1 MRRFFS
7 GSLYTWTD
15 SYFTIIGHDTRQ
27 PVYTPTKVDV
37 CFKPFEITGMKET
50 MELSQIRRDK
60 ELTYKFS
67 SAATGPYHAL
77 CVTDQGMLMG
87 MGEMKY
93 NKRGNQSPSY
103 LLDRVNGLAGVII
116 REAACGLDHSLALN
130 NVGEVYS
137 WGYGGL
143 GEKMLKS
150 LFYKD
155 PISPLGQNTI
165 CNFDLPKKIEGLE
178 NILQIEAGYHHSLAL
193 TSTKLFRNRR
203 PVCVWR

>member
-37 CFKPFEITGMKET
+37 CFKPFEATGMKET

-103 LLDRVNGLAGVII
+103 LLDRVNGL
-116 REAACGLDHSLALN
+116 DHSLAPN

-193 TSTKLFRNRR
+193 TST
-203 PVCVWR
+203 